1 MAIYRRKATVIASR
15 SSSNILEVMDLS
27 TPEAQN
33 IDPADIFSAL
43 DIILIPAR
51 NATSNKSSPA
61 YMLSNY
67 LSHFLGYSSDPSSQ
81 MLTTPLQF
89 LRNLLA
95 IPLYLCNP
103 VMTGGSSITTQQPN
117 LPAENQLIGA
127 DAIGLT
133 RAVPGGRTAK
143 IYTESAGAILLV
155 TFNVICISS
164 RAEIPKTSSFPIA
177 DFLMLT
183 KAVRRGWQDGAPP
196 SLSSFK
202 HDDVFIWVQ
211 KSGDNKEILSS
222 AGSVNLYPNEK
233 EEIVVI

>member
-1 MAIYRRKATVIASR
+1 MAIYRRKVTVIASR

-27 TPEAQN
+27 TPEVQL
-33 IDPADIFSAL
+33 IDPADLFSAL
-43 DIILIPAR
+43 DIILMPAR

-103 VMTGGSSITTQQPN
+103 IMTGGSSITTQQPN

-127 DAIGLT
+127 DAIGLA
-133 RAVPGGRTAK
+133 RAVPGERTVKVYRA
-143 IYTESAGAILLV
+143 SAGAILLV
-155 TFNVICISS
+155 TFIVICISS

-183 KAVRRGWQDGAPP
+183 KAVKTGWNDEAPP
-196 SLSSFK
+196 GLSSFK
-202 HDDVFIWVQ
+202 HDDIFIWVK
-211 KSGDNKEILSS
+211 KSGDSKEILSS
-222 AGSVNLYPNEK
+222 AGSVDLYPN
-233 EEIVVI
+233 